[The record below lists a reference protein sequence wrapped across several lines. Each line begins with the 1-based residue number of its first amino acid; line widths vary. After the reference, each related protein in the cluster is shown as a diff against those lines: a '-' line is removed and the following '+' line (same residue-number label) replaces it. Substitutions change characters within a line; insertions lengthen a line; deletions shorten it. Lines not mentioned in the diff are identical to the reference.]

1 MSETVFKSMHGREL
15 GMNSSGQLV
24 GQRDKTDTTLYP
36 ISSIKKV
43 QAAVA
48 TGSTAENAGM
58 QILSSGTATAQSY
71 EIKAPVPG
79 VDVQLH
85 VQSSASEVTIGGTA
99 TGVIFKP
106 ALAGAGSSMFL
117 SAANL
122 SGKVLKLT
130 GVTTTQYAV
139 TGSTLA
145 LTIG

>member
-85 VQSSASEVTIGGTA
+85 VGQGAEADRRDHHSICGHRLNSGADDRLTLRKAWHQSR
-99 TGVIFKP
+99 K
-106 ALAGAGSSMFL
+106 AGSP
-117 SAANL
+117 
-122 SGKVLKLT
+122 
-130 GVTTTQYAV
+130 
-139 TGSTLA
+139 
-145 LTIG
+145 